1 MFRKTSLLLHK
12 ALFLELAF
20 YVFYNNFT
28 TFNVCNNTNQ
38 LNNNTIWFKG
48 IKPTV
53 KISKY
58 YSP

>member
-20 YVFYNNFT
+20 YVFYNNFK
-28 TFNVCNNTNQ
+28 TFNTNP

-53 KISKY
+53 NISKY
-58 YSP
+58 YSL

>member
-28 TFNVCNNTNQ
+28 TNVCNNINP

-58 YSP
+58 YSL